1 MCGTHYKIN
10 AKKNWNNIICIRI
23 TFKKKL
29 IAVTVLRPTQ
39 VSEYQ
44 CTKVYEGTIFK
55 ELGKFTL

>member
-1 MCGTHYKIN
+1 MEWVFCLSV
-10 AKKNWNNIICIRI
+10 

-29 IAVTVLRPTQ
+29 IAVTVLIPTQ

-44 CTKVYEGTIFK
+44 CTKVYEGIIFK